1 MAREFY
7 GATVEAQRAIN
18 KLLSLPASG
27 REQDWE
33 VELADPYRIEE
44 MLTVASEND
53 LHLDERCA
61 LALLTIASID
71 ELAGAGEVNAQVIER
86 ARSILTQDEEVR
98 DAMIFY
104 WIDQDHASDMGTV
117 KKILLD

>member
-18 KLLSLPASG
+18 KLLALPASG

-33 VELADPYRIEE
+33 VELADPHRIEE
-44 MLTVASEND
+44 MLAVAADSD
-53 LHLDERCA
+53 LNLDERCA

-71 ELAGAGEVNAQVIER
+71 EAAEGGGVNPQDLER
-86 ARSILTQDEEVR
+86 AQSILKQDDEVR
-98 DAMIFY
+98 EAMIFY
-104 WIDQDHASDMGTV
+104 WIDQNRASDAETI
-117 KKILLD
+117 KKILMS

>member
-7 GATVEAQRAIN
+7 GATVEAQHAIN
-18 KLLSLPASG
+18 KLLALPASG

-33 VELADPYRIEE
+33 VELADPHRIGE
-44 MLTVASEND
+44 MLTVASDSSLN
-53 LHLDERCA
+53 LDERCA

-71 ELAGAGEVNAQVIER
+71 ESADAGEVNPKDVER
-86 ARSILTQDEEVR
+86 AKSILKQDDQVR

-104 WIDQDHASDMGTV
+104 WIDQNRASNEETV
-117 KKILLD
+117 KKILLG